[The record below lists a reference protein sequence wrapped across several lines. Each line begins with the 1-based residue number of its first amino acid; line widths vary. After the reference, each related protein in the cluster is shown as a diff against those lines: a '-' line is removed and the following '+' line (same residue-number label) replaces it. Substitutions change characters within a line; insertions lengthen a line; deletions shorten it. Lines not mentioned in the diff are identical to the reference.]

1 MSIIKFS
8 NIFKLK
14 NLRNIAKIYKI
25 KFVSKLNKTTLI
37 NLLNNHN
44 AVKII
49 QRNFRNKLFLSK
61 ECPICNEILIYPF
74 VSFKINDKFFYYDFK
89 TIVTYF
95 SKTGDFRD
103 PCTRQLIPDSKICK
117 INDLINYYY
126 GNRSNKILIS
136 KNMVKSAEFNI
147 ITYCIYDLIK
157 ELESVETLS
166 LKDTYENIL
175 PRFVYYINYLIKR
188 YPVEEI
194 SIVLKACKASV
205 KNATL
210 LEYLKLV
217 EIKIAENIDI

>member
-1 MSIIKFS
+1 
-8 NIFKLK
+8 
-14 NLRNIAKIYKI
+14 
-25 KFVSKLNKTTLI
+25 
-37 NLLNNHN
+37 
-44 AVKII
+44 
-49 QRNFRNKLFLSK
+49 
-61 ECPICNEILIYPF
+61 
-74 VSFKINDKFFYYDFK
+74 
-89 TIVTYF
+89 
-95 SKTGDFRD
+95 
-103 PCTRQLIPDSKICK
+103 
-117 INDLINYYY
+117 
-126 GNRSNKILIS
+126 
-136 KNMVKSAEFNI
+136 MVKSAEFNI

>member
-14 NLRNIAKIYKI
+14 NLRNIAKVYRI
-25 KFVSKLNKTTLI
+25 KFVSKLNKESLI
-37 NLLNNHN
+37 NLLNKHN
-44 AVKII
+44 SVKTI
-49 QRNFRNKLFLSK
+49 QRNFRNKLFLFK

-74 VSFKINDKFFYYDFK
+74 ISFKINDKFFYYDFK

-103 PCTRQLIPDSKICK
+103 PCTRKLIPDHKICK

-136 KNMVKSAEFNI
+136 KNMVKNAEFNI

-157 ELESVETLS
+157 ELESLETLS
-166 LKDTYENIL
+166 LNYTYEIIL

-188 YPVEEI
+188 YTFEEI
-194 SIVLKACKASV
+194 SIVLKACKASI
-205 KNATL
+205 KNTTL
-210 LEYLKLV
+210 IEYLKLV
-217 EIKIAENIDI
+217 EIKIVENIDI